1 MIEKLF
7 KNKINLKR
15 NKKEM
20 EMSEEKRI
28 ILEMLKEGKISVEEA
43 EQLLEKANPDE
54 TIEGKP
60 KVKKP
65 NSKKFLRVRI
75 TEDNN
80 VKANVN
86 IPIALAEVGLNL
98 IPKDK
103 LKVDGK
109 QINMDEILK
118 LIEEGTEGEL
128 VNIDAED
135 EGKNYKVN
143 IFID

>member
-1 MIEKLF
+1 MMFFKKEKSE
-7 KNKINLKR
+7 IT
-15 NKKEM
+15 NKKDKK
-20 EMSEEKRI
+20 MSEEKKM
-28 ILEMLKEGKISVEEA
+28 ILEMLKDGKITVEEA
-43 EQLLEKANPDE
+43 EQLLEKANPGESIKD
-54 TIEGKP
+54 TPQI
-60 KVKKP
+60 KKP
-65 NSKKFLRVRI
+65 NSKKFLRVRV
-75 TEDNN
+75 TEEDK

-98 IPKDK
+98 IPKSK

-109 QINMDEILK
+109 QINMDDILK

>member
-1 MIEKLF
+1 
-7 KNKINLKR
+7 
-15 NKKEM
+15 
-20 EMSEEKRI
+20 MSEEKKI
-28 ILEMLKEGKISVEEA
+28 ILEMLREGKISVEEA
-43 EQLLEKANPDE
+43 EQLLEKASPGD
-54 TIEGKP
+54 TFDDKP
-60 KVKKP
+60 KIKKP
-65 NSKKFLRVRI
+65 NSKRFLRVRV
-75 TEDNN
+75 TEEDK

-98 IPKDK
+98 IPKSK
-103 LKVDGK
+103 LMVDGK

-135 EGKNYKVN
+135 DGKNYKVN

>member
-1 MIEKLF
+1 
-7 KNKINLKR
+7 
-15 NKKEM
+15 
-20 EMSEEKRI
+20 MSEEKRI

-43 EQLLEKANPDE
+43 EQLLEKANPGE
-54 TIEGKP
+54 SIKNP
-60 KVKKP
+60 AKKKP
-65 NSKKFLRVRI
+65 NSKRFLRVRV
-75 TEDNN
+75 TEEDT

-98 IPKDK
+98 IPKSK
-103 LKVDGK
+103 LQVDGK
-109 QINMDEILK
+109 TINMDQILK

>member
-1 MIEKLF
+1 
-7 KNKINLKR
+7 
-15 NKKEM
+15 
-20 EMSEEKRI
+20 MSEEKRI
-28 ILEMLKEGKISVEEA
+28 ILEMVKEGKISVEEA
-43 EQLLEKANPDE
+43 EKLLDKANSGESFEE
-54 TIEGKP
+54 TP
-60 KVKKP
+60 KIKKP
-65 NSKKFLRVRI
+65 NSKRFLRVRV
-75 TEDNN
+75 TEEDK

-109 QINMDEILK
+109 QINMDQILK

>member
-1 MIEKLF
+1 
-7 KNKINLKR
+7 
-15 NKKEM
+15 
-20 EMSEEKRI
+20 MSEEKKI
-28 ILEMLKEGKISVEEA
+28 ILEMLKDGKISVEEA
-43 EQLLEKANPDE
+43 EQLLEKANPGE
-54 TIEGKP
+54 TFDNVQK
-60 KVKKP
+60 KKP
-65 NSKKFLRVRI
+65 NSKKFLRVRV
-75 TEDNN
+75 TEED
-80 VKANVN
+80 KTIANVN

-98 IPKDK
+98 IPKSK

-109 QINMDEILK
+109 QINMDHILK

>member
-1 MIEKLF
+1 
-7 KNKINLKR
+7 
-15 NKKEM
+15 
-20 EMSEEKRI
+20 MSEEKRI

-43 EQLLEKANPDE
+43 EQLLEKANPGESIDD
-54 TIEGKP
+54 TP
-60 KVKKP
+60 KIKKP
-65 NSKKFLRVRI
+65 NSKKFLRVRV
-75 TEDNN
+75 TEENK

-98 IPKDK
+98 IPKSK

-109 QINMDEILK
+109 QINMDQILK

-135 EGKNYKVN
+135 DGKNYKVN

>member
-1 MIEKLF
+1 
-7 KNKINLKR
+7 
-15 NKKEM
+15 
-20 EMSEEKRI
+20 MSEEKKI

-43 EQLLEKANPDE
+43 EQLLEKANPSESFNDSSK
-54 TIEGKP
+54 I
-60 KVKKP
+60 KKP
-65 NSKKFLRVRI
+65 NSKKFLRVRV
-75 TEDNN
+75 TEEDK

-98 IPKDK
+98 IPKAK

-109 QINMDEILK
+109 QINMDQILK

-135 EGKNYKVN
+135 DGKNYKVN
-143 IFID
+143 IYID

>member
-1 MIEKLF
+1 M
-7 KNKINLKR
+7 N
-15 NKKEM
+15 
-20 EMSEEKRI
+20 EEKRI
-28 ILEMLKEGKISVEEA
+28 ILEMLKKGKISVEEA
-43 EQLLEKANPDE
+43 EQLLEKANPGE
-54 TIEGKP
+54 SYNITSNN
-60 KVKKP
+60 KP
-65 NSKKFLRVRI
+65 NSKKFLRVRV
-75 TEDNN
+75 TEEDK
-80 VKANVN
+80 VIANVN

-98 IPKDK
+98 IPKEK

-109 QINMDEILK
+109 QINMDQILK

>member
-1 MIEKLF
+1 MSDEK
-7 KNKINLKR
+7 K
-15 NKKEM
+15 M
-20 EMSEEKRI
+20 

-43 EQLLEKANPDE
+43 EQLLEKANPGE
-54 TIEGKP
+54 SMSEKP
-60 KVKKP
+60 KKKP
-65 NSKKFLRVRI
+65 NSKRFLRVRV
-75 TEDNN
+75 TEEDK

-98 IPKDK
+98 VPKDK

-135 EGKNYKVN
+135 DGKNYKVN

>member
-1 MIEKLF
+1 M
-7 KNKINLKR
+7 N
-15 NKKEM
+15 
-20 EMSEEKRI
+20 EEKRK
-28 ILEMLKEGKISVEEA
+28 ILEMVKEGKITLEEA
-43 EQLLEKANPDE
+43 EQLLEKVNQNE
-54 TIEGKP
+54 SSENVSRI
-60 KVKKP
+60 KKP
-65 NSKKFLRVRI
+65 NSKKFLRVRV
-75 TEDNN
+75 TEEDK

-109 QINMDEILK
+109 QINMDQILK

-135 EGKNYKVN
+135 DGKNYKVN

>member
-1 MIEKLF
+1 
-7 KNKINLKR
+7 
-15 NKKEM
+15 
-20 EMSEEKRI
+20 MSEEKRI
-28 ILEMLKEGKISVEEA
+28 ILEMVKEGKISVEEA
-43 EQLLEKANPDE
+43 EQLLEKANPGE
-54 TIEGKP
+54 SLSVTSRI
-60 KVKKP
+60 KKP
-65 NSKKFLRVRI
+65 NSKKFLRVRV
-75 TEDNN
+75 TEEDK

-98 IPKDK
+98 IPKAK

-109 QINMDEILK
+109 QINMDQILK

-143 IFID
+143 IYID

>member
-1 MIEKLF
+1 M
-7 KNKINLKR
+7 N
-15 NKKEM
+15 
-20 EMSEEKRI
+20 EEKRK
-28 ILEMLKEGKISVEEA
+28 ILEMVKEGKITFEEA
-43 EQLLEKANPDE
+43 EQLLDKLNLGESSD
-54 TIEGKP
+54 IVP

-65 NSKKFLRVRI
+65 NSKKFLRVRV
-75 TEDNN
+75 TEEDK

-109 QINMDEILK
+109 QINMDQILK

>member
-1 MIEKLF
+1 MKFL
-7 KNKINLKR
+7 KTKGNK
-15 NKKEM
+15 
-20 EMSEEKRI
+20 MSEEKKM
-28 ILEMLKEGKISVEEA
+28 ILEMLKEGKISVDEA
-43 EQLLEKANPDE
+43 EQLLEKANPGE
-54 TIEGKP
+54 TIENKP
-60 KVKKP
+60 KKKP
-65 NSKKFLRVRI
+65 NSKRFLRVRV
-75 TEDNN
+75 TEEDK

-98 IPKDK
+98 VPKDK

-135 EGKNYKVN
+135 DGKNYKVN
-143 IFID
+143 IYID

>member
-1 MIEKLF
+1 MMFF
-7 KNKINLKR
+7 KKERTEIT
-15 NKKEM
+15 NKKDKK
-20 EMSEEKRI
+20 MSEEKKM
-28 ILEMLKEGKISVEEA
+28 ILEMLKEGKITVEEA
-43 EQLLEKANPDE
+43 EQLLEKANPGESIKDAPQ
-54 TIEGKP
+54 I
-60 KVKKP
+60 KKP
-65 NSKKFLRVRI
+65 NSKKFLRVRV
-75 TEDNN
+75 TEEDK

-98 IPKDK
+98 IPKSK

-109 QINMDEILK
+109 QINMDDILK

>member
-1 MIEKLF
+1 
-7 KNKINLKR
+7 
-15 NKKEM
+15 
-20 EMSEEKRI
+20 MSEEKRI
-28 ILEMLKEGKISVEEA
+28 ILEMLKDGKISVEEA
-43 EQLLEKANPDE
+43 EQLLEKANPGESMDE
-54 TIEGKP
+54 NSR
-60 KVKKP
+60 VKKP
-65 NSKKFLRVRI
+65 NSKKFLRVRV
-75 TEDNN
+75 TEEDK

-98 IPKDK
+98 IPKEK

-109 QINMDEILK
+109 QINMDQILK

-135 EGKNYKVN
+135 EGKSYKVN

>member
-1 MIEKLF
+1 
-7 KNKINLKR
+7 
-15 NKKEM
+15 
-20 EMSEEKRI
+20 MSEEKRM
-28 ILEMLKEGKISVEEA
+28 ILEMVKEGKISVEEA
-43 EQLLEKANPDE
+43 EQLLEKANPGE
-54 TIEGKP
+54 SLAGTP
-60 KVKKP
+60 RVKKP
-65 NSKKFLRVRI
+65 NSKRFLRVRV
-75 TEDNN
+75 TEEDK

-109 QINMDEILK
+109 QINMDQILK

-143 IFID
+143 IYID

>member
-1 MIEKLF
+1 MMTLWSKYFHKQLS
-7 KNKINLKR
+7 
-15 NKKEM
+15 KEY

-28 ILEMLKEGKISVEEA
+28 ILEMLKEGKISVAEA
-43 EQLLEKANPDE
+43 EQLLEKANPSESFNDS
-54 TIEGKP
+54 P
-60 KVKKP
+60 KIKKP
-65 NSKKFLRVRI
+65 NSKKFLRVRV
-75 TEDNN
+75 TEEDK

-98 IPKDK
+98 IPKSK

-109 QINMDEILK
+109 QINMDQILK

-135 EGKNYKVN
+135 DGKNYKVN

>member
-1 MIEKLF
+1 
-7 KNKINLKR
+7 
-15 NKKEM
+15 
-20 EMSEEKRI
+20 MSEEKRM
-28 ILEMLKEGKISVEEA
+28 ILEMLKEGKISLEEA
-43 EQLLEKANPDE
+43 EELLEKANPGE
-54 TIEGKP
+54 SSAVTQRI
-60 KVKKP
+60 KKP
-65 NSKKFLRVRI
+65 NSKRFLRVRV
-75 TEDNN
+75 TEEDK

-109 QINMDEILK
+109 QINMDQILK

>member
-1 MIEKLF
+1 
-7 KNKINLKR
+7 
-15 NKKEM
+15 
-20 EMSEEKRI
+20 MSEEKRI

-43 EQLLEKANPDE
+43 EQLLEKANPGESFNE
-54 TIEGKP
+54 TSRKD
-60 KVKKP
+60 KP
-65 NSKKFLRVRI
+65 NSKKFLRVRV
-75 TEDNN
+75 TEEDK

-98 IPKDK
+98 IPKGK

-109 QINMDEILK
+109 QINMDQIIK

-135 EGKNYKVN
+135 EGVNYKVN

>member
-1 MIEKLF
+1 
-7 KNKINLKR
+7 
-15 NKKEM
+15 
-20 EMSEEKRI
+20 MSEEKRI
-28 ILEMLKEGKISVEEA
+28 ILEMVRDGKISVEEA
-43 EQLLEKANPDE
+43 EQLLEKANPGE
-54 TIEGKP
+54 SIEDTP
-60 KVKKP
+60 KSNKP
-65 NSKKFLRVRI
+65 NSKKFLRVRV
-75 TEDNN
+75 TEEDK

-98 IPKDK
+98 IPKEK

-109 QINMDEILK
+109 QINMDQILK

>member
-1 MIEKLF
+1 
-7 KNKINLKR
+7 
-15 NKKEM
+15 
-20 EMSEEKRI
+20 MSEEKRM
-28 ILEMLKEGKISVEEA
+28 ILEMIKDGKISIEEA
-43 EQLLEKANPDE
+43 EELLEKANPNESSDSNAQS
-54 TIEGKP
+54 
-60 KVKKP
+60 KKP
-65 NSKKFLRVRI
+65 NSKKFLRVRV
-75 TEDNN
+75 TEEDK

-98 IPKDK
+98 IPKEK
-103 LKVDGK
+103 LIVDGK
-109 QINMDEILK
+109 QINMDQILK

>member
-1 MIEKLF
+1 MVSTITVFDEIIYKIKMEK
-7 KNKINLKR
+7 K
-15 NKKEM
+15 
-20 EMSEEKRI
+20 MSEEKRL
-28 ILEMLKEGKISVEEA
+28 ILEMLKEGKISIEEA
-43 EQLLEKANPDE
+43 EELLEKASPGESFND
-54 TIEGKP
+54 TP
-60 KVKKP
+60 KTKKP
-65 NSKKFLRVRI
+65 NSKKFLRGRV
-75 TEDNN
+75 TEEDK

-98 IPKDK
+98 IPKSK

-109 QINMDEILK
+109 QINMEQILK

-135 EGKNYKVN
+135 DGKNYKVN